1 MLGMSEKFKTFKKT
15 SPSKMT
21 ESELLTNLHNLPF
34 VAVSMTHALFTDHI
48 ERFLIVP
55 RCVYNDD
62 SKAHGVSY
70 IDISIKDWQALERN
84 PLYRNFNKGKMRM
97 IEPVEVKKRLDY
109 FLNLR
114 QIKPFE

>member
-1 MLGMSEKFKTFKKT
+1 MTQSEI
-15 SPSKMT
+15 
-21 ESELLTNLHNLPF
+21 LNNLHTVPF
-34 VAVSMTHALFTDHI
+34 VAVSVNHPLFTDYA

-70 IDISIKDWQALERN
+70 IDISIKDWQRLERDSSF
-84 PLYRNFNKGKMRM
+84 RNFEKSGMRF
-97 IEPVEVKKRLDY
+97 IEPAEIKKRLDY
-109 FLNLR
+109 FLALR